1 LEDIFMRKFITG
13 ALIGAATFGM
23 TLAASAQD
31 MSNMMGKWQWQ
42 NFVIELTKGGE
53 FGVSAKVISG
63 PANVGMEMM
72 QSKMAPQGSAMVA
85 RIKHPAN
92 GQTYNAKMT
101 FDGADSWKMDGCTD
115 AGACASGVFTRV
127 K

>member
-1 LEDIFMRKFITG
+1 MKKFITG
-13 ALIGAATFGM
+13 ALVGAATLAM
-23 TLAASAQD
+23 STLAMAQD
-31 MSNMMGKWQWQ
+31 MSAMMGKWQWQ
-42 NFVIELTKGGE
+42 NFVIEVSQGGD
-53 FGVSAKVISG
+53 FGMSAKVVSG

-72 QSKMAPQGSAMVA
+72 QSKMAMKDGAMVA
-85 RIKHPAN
+85 RVKHPAN
-92 GQTYNAKMT
+92 GQVYNAKMT

>member
-1 LEDIFMRKFITG
+1 MKKYITG
-13 ALIGAATFGM
+13 ALVGLATFSM
-23 TLAASAQD
+23 AAMASAQD
-31 MSNMMGKWQWQ
+31 MSQMLGKWQWQ
-42 NFVIELTKGGE
+42 NFVIELTQGGD
-53 FGVSAKVISG
+53 FGMSAKVVSG

-72 QSKMAPQGSAMVA
+72 QSKMSMQGGNMVA

>member
-1 LEDIFMRKFITG
+1 MKKVLTG
-13 ALIGAATFGM
+13 ALVGLATFGM
-23 TLAASAQD
+23 TVMASAQD
-31 MSNMMGKWQWQ
+31 MSAMIGKWQWQ
-42 NFVIELTKGGE
+42 QFVIEVTKGGDH
-53 FGVSAKVISG
+53 GMSAKVVSG

-72 QSKMAPQGSAMVA
+72 QSKMAPKGESMVA
-85 RIKHPAN
+85 RVKHPAN
-92 GQTYNAKMT
+92 AQTYNAKMT

>member
-1 LEDIFMRKFITG
+1 MNKFIKG
-13 ALIGAATFGM
+13 ALFGAATLAM
-23 TLAASAQD
+23 TTMATAQD
-31 MSNMMGKWQWQ
+31 MSTMVGKWKWQ
-42 NFVIELTKGGE
+42 NFVINMTMGGTH
-53 FGVSAKVISG
+53 GISAKVFSG

-72 QSKMAPQGSAMVA
+72 QSKMAMKGGNMVA

>member
-1 LEDIFMRKFITG
+1 MKKTLTA
-13 ALIGAATFGM
+13 ALIGIAAMGM
-23 TLAASAQD
+23 ATIASAQD
-31 MSNMMGKWQWQ
+31 MSAMIGKWKWQ
-42 NFVIELTKGGE
+42 DFVIEVTKGGE
-53 FGVSAKVISG
+53 FGMSAKVVSG

-72 QSKMAPQGSAMVA
+72 QSKMAAKGDAVVA
-85 RIKHPAN
+85 RVKHPAN
-92 GQTYNAKMT
+92 GQIYNSKMT

>member
-1 LEDIFMRKFITG
+1 MKKLI
-13 ALIGAATFGM
+13 ALIAGIAALGM
-23 TLAASAQD
+23 ATLASAQD
-31 MSNMMGKWQWQ
+31 MSAMIGKWQWQ
-42 NFVIELTKGGE
+42 AFTIEVTKGGQY
-53 FGVSAKVISG
+53 GISAKVIAG

-72 QSKMAPQGSAMVA
+72 QSAMKPMGNAIVA
-85 RIKHPAN
+85 RVKHPAN
-92 GQTYNAKMT
+92 GQIYNAKMT

>member
-1 LEDIFMRKFITG
+1 MKKFITG
-13 ALIGAATFGM
+13 ALVGVAALAM
-23 TLAASAQD
+23 TAMASAQD
-31 MSNMMGKWQWQ
+31 MSGMMGKWQWE
-42 NFVIELTKGGE
+42 NFVIEVSSGGD
-53 FGVSAKVISG
+53 FGMSVKVISG

-72 QSKMAPQGSAMVA
+72 QSKLAMQDGNMVA
-85 RIKHPAN
+85 RVKHPAN
-92 GQTYNAKMT
+92 GQVYNSRMT

>member
-1 LEDIFMRKFITG
+1 MNKFFK
-13 ALIGAATFGM
+13 GAAVGIA
-23 TLAASAQD
+23 TLAMATIASAQD
-31 MSNMMGKWQWQ
+31 MSAMVGKWKWE
-42 NFVIELTKGGE
+42 NFVIEMKMGGE
-53 FGVSAKVISG
+53 HGVSAVVISG

-72 QSKMAPQGSAMVA
+72 QSKMAPQGKAMVA
-85 RIKHPAN
+85 RVKHPAN

-101 FDGADSWKMDGCTD
+101 FDGADSWNMDGCTD

>member
-1 LEDIFMRKFITG
+1 MKKLIAIIAG
-13 ALIGAATFGM
+13 IAALGMAT
-23 TLAASAQD
+23 LVSAQD
-31 MSNMMGKWQWQ
+31 MSAMAGKWKWQ
-42 NFVIELTKGGE
+42 DFIIEVTVGGPN
-53 FGVSAKVISG
+53 GVSAKVVSG

-72 QSKMAPQGSAMVA
+72 QSPIKPMGNAMVA
-85 RIKHPAN
+85 RVKHPAN
-92 GQTYNAKMT
+92 GQIYNAKMT